1 MSQEIIDVLN
11 YLGEQL
17 GIAIDWTSENV
28 WPQVM
33 DILGRYRVFELIS
46 TGCWLL
52 ADTVVAIISILVFRN
67 MIKECLKF
75 KSTKEDNLWWRS
87 TYYSYDLTVFG
98 WILAIV
104 FAFLGVLSIVSIPID
119 TGELLRWF
127 IIPEIEYLEM
137 LKGLVS

>member
-33 DILGRYRVFELIS
+33 DILGRYRVFALIS
-46 TGCWLL
+46 TGCWVFV
-52 ADTVVAIISILVFRN
+52 DIIMTIISIFVFRN
-67 MIKECLKF
+67 MIKEWLKI
-75 KSTKEDNLWWRS
+75 KSTKKDNLWWHS
-87 TYYSYDLTVFG
+87 IYHSYDLTGLG
-98 WILAIV
+98 WFLAIV
-104 FAFLGVLSIVSIPID
+104 FAFLGVIFIVSIPID
-119 TGELLRWF
+119 IGEILRWF

-137 LKGLVS
+137 LKGLVN